1 VNEPGQ
7 ARGDHASSRTDPD
20 HAERLTGIYGSE
32 GWGFESLR
40 ARLVKSPCLLAALQ
54 AVLQE
59 IQANLTAI
67 YTQIRD
73 VAHYQGLLVALTY
86 YALDY
91 SDPVQVAGTQ
101 LLDSV
106 IASVTKAFGGKVA
119 HGFAAFQGPSAA
131 FGGSP
136 CAAGLLIKLPDGT
149 CNIHPSPAGHLLL
162 AKAIENV
169 VGALPPK

>member
-1 VNEPGQ
+1 
-7 ARGDHASSRTDPD
+7 
-20 HAERLTGIYGSE
+20 
-32 GWGFESLR
+32 
-40 ARLVKSPCLLAALQ
+40 
-54 AVLQE
+54 VLQQ

-73 VAHYQGLLVALTY
+73 VAHYQGPLVALTY
-86 YALDY
+86 YSLSY
-91 SDPVQVAGTQ
+91 SDPAQVAGTQ

-106 IASVTKAFGGKVA
+106 IASVTQAFGGKVA
-119 HGFAAFQGPSAA
+119 DGFAAFAGPSAA

-162 AKAIENV
+162 AQVAMSTQTGPTVTAELAPPESGRGA
-169 VGALPPK
+169 VGWRPLGVSPRRCRWDRGRSR